1 MCLRFEPEAVG
12 WKAQTNPLEL
22 PHSSSS
28 LSADVFHCLFL
39 LPAQCMQACL
49 FSMSYLHI
57 RVQLYYVC
65 YFMESSNSQCAIFGQ
80 LYSLWLD
87 PCLFCIILW
96 ETFGSNLL
104 LSISQVC
111 NLVFTKCLHISF
123 EQSTFQSE
131 LDLRG
136 LSSTAK
142 YSENAS
148 EHNSQEYQFS
158 HQVKKPFS
166 WTLPIGV
173 FLLYLSLRFL
183 PFLIFLLNF

>member
-39 LPAQCMQACL
+39 LHYL
-49 FSMSYLHI
+49 VYVSMSI
-57 RVQLYYVC
+57 LYVLPAHVFYYDC

-80 LYSLWLD
+80 LFSLWLD

-96 ETFGSNLL
+96 ETFGCNLL

-158 HQVKKPFS
+158 H
-166 WTLPIGV
+166 
-173 FLLYLSLRFL
+173 
-183 PFLIFLLNF
+183 